1 MSTCEEVLT
10 HAKKLKIDECESV
23 FSQRKTIT
31 VRITDSEIIEI
42 KQNYEKSIG
51 IRVINKKRISSA
63 QTTNIDEAPK
73 IVEHALSAST
83 YSNPKEF
90 WKSLPFEFKAS
101 SRIEKLNDKKLKEL
115 SGTQAADIAQT
126 MINAASHSKISNITG
141 SLNVVSE
148 SIEIANT
155 HGLDCSDDATYIS
168 GTINTDSEECTNQV
182 SGIGQASC
190 RTLDAFTPEL
200 VGKDALQMCI
210 GSINPKKPESGEYS
224 IIFEPYSVGELLAFV
239 FSSNFNL
246 KTYCDKK
253 SCFSDKL
260 GSKIAVDEFSLVDD
274 AHAPEGVGS
283 KIFDDEGVP
292 THSRS
297 LIENGVFKGLYS
309 DLYNAFKESKET
321 SSGNATRLGTP
332 MGRSSDPIPISAPHN
347 LKITGNKKSREEI
360 IKDTKKGLLVGR
372 LWYTY
377 AVNPTKGDF
386 SCTARSGVR
395 IIENGEIK
403 TPGASVRIV
412 HNLPLMLQN
421 ISAIGNDEKNVLQWA
436 SLPSIAPTVKVE
448 SIKVNPI

>member
-1 MSTCEEVLT
+1 MSTCEGVLT

-101 SRIEKLNDKKLKEL
+101 SRIEKLNDKKVKEL

-126 MINAASHSKISNITG
+126 MINAAYHSKISNITG

-155 HGLDCSDDATYIS
+155 HGLNCSDDATYIS
-168 GTINTDSEECTNQV
+168 GTINTDSEEGTNQV

-224 IIFEPYSVGELLAFV
+224 IIFDPYSVGELLAFV

-274 AHAPEGVGS
+274 AHAPEGLGS

-347 LKITGNKKSREEI
+347 LKIIGNKKSREEI

-403 TPGASVRIV
+403 TPGTSVRIV